1 MRIFFLCSF
10 RMKTLKLVLLFILL
24 HWKHYFWNTQNQEIA
39 NLEFVTVSS
48 KIMCLSLIGCKE
60 LKCTNS
66 TLCNG
71 VLSSIVPPLLMVINF
86 TPIQVSPSLLPP
98 RSALDVLPQSLSAY
112 PGSSTFFNQV
122 IITVLSA
129 SRCFHS

>member
-1 MRIFFLCSF
+1 
-10 RMKTLKLVLLFILL
+10 
-24 HWKHYFWNTQNQEIA
+24 
-39 NLEFVTVSS
+39 
-48 KIMCLSLIGCKE
+48 
-60 LKCTNS
+60 
-66 TLCNG
+66 
-71 VLSSIVPPLLMVINF
+71 MVINF

-129 SRCFHS
+129 PMLSFLITIMPFH